1 MALFTTNRLI
11 SDSVFTEYLSQQ
23 RCPAQITGH
32 NGGAKL
38 THGSSLS
45 RAFDRIIAAVSHW
58 NIESWMEKRTTV
70 YDIANVLSI
79 SAGTVHRALHGY
91 AGVSPA
97 TKKKVLQT
105 AKALGYR
112 PNLAARYLS
121 QKRKLRVSINTLKGT
136 TSFWD
141 EVRAGVEEEAKSL
154 DMEGVEVEY
163 RTYPSLGEGDEE
175 AFEAALSANADGI
188 ITFPSRPANMKK
200 WIGRAARSKVPVI
213 CVVTDAPNTRRTAV
227 VSIDTLASGSLAA
240 DLMGKFLQG
249 KGRVAVTMSD
259 AVITEHAEK
268 FNAFRS
274 TLQTF
279 YPAMRL
285 EAAVE
290 DHDIDAETYDK
301 SKKLFAACPDLAG
314 MYITTEASIPVLQ
327 AARDAGMLEQ
337 LTIITT
343 DLFPALVEEI
353 KKGSVAATIY
363 QRPRTQGRMAYRVLH
378 EYLTEGAC
386 SSNQVT
392 FSPHLVMRGN
402 LEFFLQGQ
410 SFEPSAGKNGHRK
423 INYETGSAQGAGSPG
438 PER

>member
-1 MALFTTNRLI
+1 MTVSEPKMGQPGIRAWGESVSLLSLFSYTI
-11 SDSVFTEYLSQQ
+11 V
-23 RCPAQITGH
+23 
-32 NGGAKL
+32 
-38 THGSSLS
+38 
-45 RAFDRIIAAVSHW
+45 AVSCC
-58 NIESWMEKRTTV
+58 IIGSCMEKRATV
-70 YDIANVLSI
+70 YDVAKALDI
-79 SAGTVHRALHGY
+79 STGTVHRALHGY
-91 AGVSPA
+91 VGVSPE
-97 TKKKVLQT
+97 TRKKVLQT

-141 EVRAGVEEEAKSL
+141 EVRAGVEEEAKSR
-154 DMEGVEVEY
+154 DMEGVEVEF

-175 AFEAALSANADGI
+175 AFEAALSAEADGI

-240 DLMGKFLQG
+240 DLLGKFLQG

-274 TLQTF
+274 TLQKF

-285 EAAVE
+285 EDAVE
-290 DHDIDAETYDK
+290 DHDIDTETYDK
-301 SKKLFAACPDLAG
+301 SRKLFAACPDLAG

-378 EYLTEGAC
+378 ECLTEGAC

-410 SFEPSAGKNGHRK
+410 SFEPGAGKNGHRK
-423 INYETGSAQGAGSPG
+423 IRGDAESVHRPDSLR